1 VSVAKADISQAKV
14 LIIEDD
20 EGVALDLQWIA
31 RDMCLNVVGIA
42 RTRTEAVAL
51 AKQELPHLVL
61 SDIELCDGSSGIDA
75 VKDIISEIVD
85 ARIIFITGSGS
96 LLEGN
101 LAGKSIYV
109 IPKPYRETVLRNAI
123 VDALS

>member
-1 VSVAKADISQAKV
+1 MTKADISQAKV

-51 AKQELPHLVL
+51 AKQELPHLIL
-61 SDIELCDGSSGIDA
+61 SDIELCDGSTGIDA
-75 VKDIISEIVD
+75 VKDIISEID

-101 LAGKSIYV
+101 LAGRPTYV